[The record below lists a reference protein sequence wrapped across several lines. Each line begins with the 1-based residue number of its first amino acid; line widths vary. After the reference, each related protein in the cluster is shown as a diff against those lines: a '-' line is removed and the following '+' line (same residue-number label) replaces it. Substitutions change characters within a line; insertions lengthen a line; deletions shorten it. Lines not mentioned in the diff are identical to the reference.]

1 VTLTFEKE
9 RPDDSC
15 KLLEIDKMTVSK
27 QGSGQCVTLKLD
39 KTDVPAAASSPE
51 LGLTLS
57 KQGNNQRVAVN
68 KKKRPDDSCKP
79 P

>member
-1 VTLTFEKE
+1 MTFTFEKK
-9 RPDDSC
+9 RADNSG

-27 QGSGQCVTLKLD
+27 QGNSQCVTLKLD

-68 KKKRPDDSCKP
+68 KTKET
-79 P
+79 